1 MNFPMHK
8 HGGDV
13 DGIGGGGGGSFRAAK
28 FKRNLATKVCRWF
41 ACLIEIDIYLD
52 SYSGRT
58 HWALRWL
65 MFNLSIN
72 MCLILSWSTST
83 QWPNGRPMVWVKM
96 SQQHGQWGGSSIYL
110 SIQTNYP
117 SIHLSIHWIDPL
129 VLLFIENVGRHTTAH
144 RNHRRHDC
152 VLTPRA
158 RHRFR
163 ARQHLNLSCITSE
176 TTHPKRLLNGQL
188 PSYRND
194 TE

>member
-96 SQQHGQWGGSSIYL
+96 SQQHGQCGGHPSIYL
-110 SIQTNYP
+110 SKLTIHPSIYP
-117 SIHLSIHWIDPL
+117 SI
-129 VLLFIENVGRHTTAH
+129 E
-144 RNHRRHDC
+144 
-152 VLTPRA
+152 LTPS
-158 RHRFR
+158 FFFSLKMLVGTQ
-163 ARQHLNLSCITSE
+163 QHIVIIVDMTVFWLRERGIVFVRDNT
-176 TTHPKRLLNGQL
+176 
-188 PSYRND
+188 
-194 TE
+194 